1 VVEDGARGEQAAS
14 GARPAGRH
22 RAAHLTLSRALS
34 TLAAAVGLAF
44 LVLPLVA
51 LVWRAIEA
59 RAWNSLT
66 QDGVLSAIGLSLVT
80 TTIAIALIA
89 LFGTPL
95 AYRLARGRFPGRRL
109 ALVLVELPI
118 VLPPA
123 VAGLALLL
131 AFGRRGIFGPLL
143 EQAGI
148 SLPFTTAAVV
158 LAQIFVSAPFFVRA
172 AHVGFQEVP
181 RELEDAALVDGASSF
196 ALFRHITLP
205 ITRRAL
211 GAGLILSWA
220 RALGEFGA
228 TILFAGSL
236 EGRTQTMPLF
246 IYNIFERDLNAAI
259 WAGVLLVGLALLALL
274 ASHAL
279 ARTPEKT
286 W

>member
-1 VVEDGARGEQAAS
+1 M
-14 GARPAGRH
+14 
-22 RAAHLTLSRALS
+22 
-34 TLAAAVGLAF
+34 
-44 LVLPLVA
+44 
-51 LVWRAIEA
+51 
-59 RAWNSLT
+59 
-66 QDGVLSAIGLSLVT
+66 
-80 TTIAIALIA
+80 
-89 LFGTPL
+89 
-95 AYRLARGRFPGRRL
+95 
-109 ALVLVELPI
+109 
-118 VLPPA
+118 
-123 VAGLALLL
+123 
-131 AFGRRGIFGPLL
+131 
-143 EQAGI
+143 
-148 SLPFTTAAVV
+148 
-158 LAQIFVSAPFFVRA
+158 
-172 AHVGFQEVP
+172 
-181 RELEDAALVDGASSF
+181 VDGASSF